1 MKIGAQEREALRQS
15 VEAYVYRHPLL
26 DEKRKAKTSL
36 RGVCLCCGQQVV
48 DRGYDPTLHV
58 QGCDAAKAEQ
68 EASEAEERFLEVAPA
83 LIAGLI
89 AEVEKLRSMGAK

>member
-1 MKIGAQEREALRQS
+1 MEYLVPAVSFEHGK
-15 VEAYVYRHPLL
+15 AYVYRHPLL

-68 EASEAEERFLEVAPA
+68 EASEAEERFLEVA
-83 LIAGLI
+83 LGLI
-89 AEVEKLRSMGAK
+89 AEVEMLRSMGAE